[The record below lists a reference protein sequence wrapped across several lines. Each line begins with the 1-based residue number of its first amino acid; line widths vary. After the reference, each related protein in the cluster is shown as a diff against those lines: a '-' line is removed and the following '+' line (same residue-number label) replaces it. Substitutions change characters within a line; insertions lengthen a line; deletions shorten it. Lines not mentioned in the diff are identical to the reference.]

1 MCRCGGSVEMEEH
14 VVTTC
19 PMYQDLRQKHGDLD
33 QDSNLEAFFREALA
47 RRDEFDK
54 KKEQKENER
63 APMVAG

>member
-1 MCRCGGSVEMEEH
+1 
-14 VVTTC
+14 
-19 PMYQDLRQKHGDLD
+19 MYQDLRQNHGDLD
-33 QDSNLEAFFREALA
+33 QDFNLEAFFREALA